1 MWLLPALS
9 VISRILSGV
18 FYRLTLA
25 GDSVPPRGPALLV
38 GNHTNSLLDPA
49 LLAAAARRPVR
60 FLAKAPLFEMPQLG
74 WLMRAAGCIP
84 VYRRQDDP
92 TLVSRNAEAFRAVE
106 EALLAGSAVG
116 LFPEGISHDEPSLA
130 PLKTGAARIA
140 LGTANRL
147 GRSFPIVP
155 IGLVF
160 RDKAIFRS
168 EALAVVGAPVAWDD
182 LVGASPDDTDTVLEL
197 TRRIEQALRK
207 NTLNLEQWE
216 DRPVLECAEAIYAAE
231 FDSDTGD
238 PDHARRLERLQVA
251 ADVLARLRRER
262 DARWRALAEEVER
275 HHRRLRWL
283 GLRPSDLNGTPGA
296 GAVVRWGL
304 RTLPAASLPAVIV
317 AAIGSVIFW
326 VPYRLTGVIATRASP
341 GPDTDATYKALYG
354 TVVFASWTILLSGAA
369 AVVGGWLAG
378 LGALVALPLLGAAT
392 LAVIERW
399 RASGEDV
406 RRFFTL
412 RRRRARI
419 AELRS
424 HQRALAARLDAI
436 LRDAGVAPPSPR
448 PTV

>member
-1 MWLLPALS
+1 
-9 VISRILSGV
+9 VSGV
-18 FYRLTLA
+18 FYRLTFA
-25 GDSVPPRGPALLV
+25 GDSVPPHGPALLV

-92 TLVSRNAEAFRAVE
+92 ALVSRNAEAFRAVE

-116 LFPEGISHDEPSLA
+116 LFPEGISHDEPRLA

-140 LGTANRL
+140 LGTADRL
-147 GRSFPIVP
+147 GGSFPIVP

-182 LVGASPDDTDTVLEL
+182 LVGTSPDGAEAVREL
-197 TRRIEQALRK
+197 TRRIELALRK
-207 NTLNLEQWE
+207 GTLNLEQWE

-231 FDSDTGD
+231 FEGD
-238 PDHARRLERLQVA
+238 AGDADHARRLERLQLA

-262 DARWRALAEEVER
+262 DPRWRELAEEIGR
-275 HHRRLRWL
+275 HDRRLRWL
-283 GLRPSDLNGTPGA
+283 GLRPSDLEGTPGA

-304 RTLPAASLPAVIV
+304 RTLPAASVPAVIV
-317 AAIGSVIFW
+317 AAIGSIIYW
-326 VPYRLTGVIATRASP
+326 PPYRLTGIMAARASP
-341 GPDTDATYKALYG
+341 EPGTEATYKALYG
-354 TVVFASWTILLSGAA
+354 IVVFSLWTILLAVAA
-369 AVVGGWLAG
+369 AAVGGWLAG
-378 LGALVALPLLGAAT
+378 LGALVALPLLGAAA

-399 RASGEDV
+399 HAAGEDV

-412 RRRRARI
+412 RRRRARV

-424 HQRALAARLDAI
+424 HQRALAARLDTI
-436 LRDAGVAPPSPR
+436 LRDAGLAPASR
-448 PTV
+448 GPTV